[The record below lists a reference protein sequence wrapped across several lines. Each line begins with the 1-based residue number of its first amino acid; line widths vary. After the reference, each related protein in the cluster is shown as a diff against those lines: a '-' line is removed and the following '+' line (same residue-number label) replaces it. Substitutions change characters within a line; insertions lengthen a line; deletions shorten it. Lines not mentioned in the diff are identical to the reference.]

1 MSCVNQYELDLR
13 GCRIATIENLGA
25 TEVSQIYWKIAAM
38 HQFKL
43 CKVGTT
49 QFFCRFFLPPPLSTN

>member
-25 TEVSQIYWKIAAM
+25 TEVSG
-38 HQFKL
+38 
-43 CKVGTT
+43 VV
-49 QFFCRFFLPPPLSTN
+49 